1 MIDFQKEKMRR
12 SNDAA
17 DWTVK
22 GAIED
27 IYERLTGDAPSYLK
41 EADAVV
47 MVFAKRHPDGSS
59 QETIV
64 QAGTTSGNEA
74 IGILTSGIAIL
85 TRPE

>member
-12 SNDAA
+12 SNDAK
-17 DWTVK
+17 DWTVA

-27 IYERLTGDAPSYLK
+27 IHNRLTGDTPSYLK

-47 MVFAKRHPDGSS
+47 MVFTKRYPDGSS
-59 QETIV
+59 QETII
-64 QAGTTSGNEA
+64 QAGTASGNET

>member
-12 SNDAA
+12 SNDAK
-17 DWTVK
+17 DWTVA
-22 GAIED
+22 GAIEE
-27 IYERLTGDAPSYLK
+27 IHNRLPGDTPSYLK

-47 MVFAKRHPDGSS
+47 MVFTKRYPDGSS
-59 QETIV
+59 QETII

-74 IGILTSGIAIL
+74 IGILTCGIAIL